1 VALGK
6 WVNRAD
12 GVDRQ
17 TADDINAVANA
28 VVEAEYE
35 LTGISLLIGALE
47 PQVEQNT
54 EKLNQIEQ
62 NQLPKVTASDA
73 GKFLRVSPIGNWNV
87 ESLPVYDEEAM

>member
-1 VALGK
+1 MALEK
-6 WVNRAD
+6 WVNRVD

-28 VVEAEYE
+28 VVEAEQS
-35 LTGISLLIGALE
+35 LTGISLLVGMLN

-73 GKFLRVSPIGNWNV
+73 GKFLRVSLIGNWYA
-87 ESLPVYDEEAM
+87 ESLPVYDEEEM